1 MEKSLALCKKYSLI
15 TVGTVLFAIGINLFL
30 EPNHIASGGVSGIAI
45 IVATFLPIP
54 IGTLIFMF
62 NIPLLVLGGWKL
74 GIKAMIDTF
83 YAIFMSSILT
93 NVFQLF
99 PPVTMD
105 TLLAA
110 ISGSACVAVGIGMVL
125 KEGATTGGTDIVVQL
140 LKLKYPHLKTGFLF
154 YVVDFTIVIISGFVF
169 ANIEIALY
177 AAIAVVTMS
186 FIMDFVLYGKDEAKL
201 LYIISKYPEEIAQC
215 FLEQLEVGIT
225 YLDGKG
231 GYHKKPCQMI
241 MCVMRKSSYPKAE
254 ELIKRID
261 PSAFLILT
269 NATEIY
275 GEGYKNL
282 FAKKI

>member
-1 MEKSLALCKKYSLI
+1 
-15 TVGTVLFAIGINLFL
+15 
-30 EPNHIASGGVSGIAI
+30 
-45 IVATFLPIP
+45 
-54 IGTLIFMF
+54 
-62 NIPLLVLGGWKL
+62 
-74 GIKAMIDTF
+74 
-83 YAIFMSSILT
+83 
-93 NVFQLF
+93 
-99 PPVTMD
+99 
-105 TLLAA
+105 
-110 ISGSACVAVGIGMVL
+110 MVL

-169 ANIEIALY
+169 VNIEIALY

-201 LYIISKYPEEIAQC
+201 LYIISKCPEEIAQC
-215 FLEQLEVGIT
+215 FLDQLEVGIT

-254 ELIKRID
+254 ELIKQID

>member
-1 MEKSLALCKKYSLI
+1 MEKSLAFCKKYYFI
-15 TVGTVLFAIGINLFL
+15 TLGTLLFAIGINLFL

-45 IVATFLPIP
+45 IVASFTPIP

-62 NIPLLVLGGWKL
+62 NLPLLVIGGWKL
-74 GIKAMIDTF
+74 GIGAMVDTF

-93 NVFQLF
+93 NIFQFF
-99 PPVTMD
+99 PPATTD

-110 ISGSACVAVGIGMVL
+110 VAGSACVAIGIGIVL
-125 KEGATTGGTDIVVQL
+125 KEGATTGGSDIVVQL

-154 YVVDFTIVIISGFVF
+154 YIVDFTIVILSGFVF
-169 ANIEIALY
+169 ANIEVALY

-186 FIMDFVLYGKDEAKL
+186 FVMDFVLYGKDEAKL
-201 LYIISKYPEEIAQC
+201 LYIISKNPEEIAQC

-225 YLDGKG
+225 YLDGAG
-231 GYHKKPCQMI
+231 GYYKKPCKMI

-254 ELIKRID
+254 ELIKHID
-261 PSAFLILT
+261 PSAFLIVT
-269 NATEIY
+269 SATEIY

-282 FAKKI
+282 FAKKL